1 LFATLKLYLLIFHRL
16 ETIMRPPAL
25 PESNVTLT
33 VTRVLVPA
41 ATFGH
46 FICEGPD
53 PACEGEGYT
62 DHMREFDELT
72 GLISAIYDT
81 VLNET
86 LWPDVLK
93 KVAAFVG
100 GPNAGLWSKDVA
112 RHTGNTTHNWGFDPG
127 YVRAYFDEY
136 IKLDPAAE
144 SLRSARLCSSV
155 TRSAFIP
162 EAEYVETRLYR
173 EWARPQGFVDCIH
186 VAIDRSGESLA
197 LLAVSRHK
205 RDGVADHQT
214 CRRIE
219 LLAPHVRHAVLIA
232 KAIDVKHSQAASLA
246 QLFDTLHAGIFV
258 VDAGGRLIDANAA
271 GERMLAERNVL
282 RVSRGRL
289 VCSNR
294 ALDYYLPD
302 IFAAVRSD
310 TAGARGLALPLS
322 TRSDERYVARVLPLR
337 SGLRSHG
344 GKRHATAALIV
355 HKAALTTPLQ
365 PEEVIARSYQ
375 LTPTELKVLLAIFE
389 VGGAPEVAEALGIA
403 TSTVKTHLSRLY
415 EKTGTR
421 RQADLVKLVAGFVN
435 PFLD

>member
-1 LFATLKLYLLIFHRL
+1 
-16 ETIMRPPAL
+16 
-25 PESNVTLT
+25 
-33 VTRVLVPA
+33 
-41 ATFGH
+41 
-46 FICEGPD
+46 
-53 PACEGEGYT
+53 
-62 DHMREFDELT
+62 MREFDELS
-72 GLISAIYDT
+72 GLISDIYDT
-81 VLNET
+81 VLNEA

-93 KVAAFVG
+93 KVAGFVG
-100 GPNAGLWSKDVA
+100 GPNAALWSKDVA
-112 RHTGNTTHNWGFDPG
+112 RDTGNTTHNWGFDPG

-136 IKLDPAAE
+136 IRLDPAAG

-162 EAEYVETRLYR
+162 EAEYVGTRLYR

-197 LLAVSRHK
+197 MLAVSRHK

-219 LLAPHVRHAVLIA
+219 LLAPHVRRAVLIA
-232 KAIDVKHSQAASLA
+232 KAIDLKHSQAASFAL
-246 QLFDTLHAGIFV
+246 LFDTLHAGIFV
-258 VDAGGRLIDANAA
+258 VDSGGRLIDANAA
-271 GERMLAERNVL
+271 GESMLAERNVL

-289 VCSNR
+289 VCGNR
-294 ALDYYLPD
+294 ALDYYLTD

-310 TAGARGLALPLS
+310 TTLGARGLALPLS
-322 TRSDERYVARVLPLR
+322 TRSGERYVARILPLR
-337 SGLRSHG
+337 SGLRRHG
-344 GKRHATAALIV
+344 GKGHATAALIV

-375 LTPTELKVLLAIFE
+375 LTPTELKVLLAVFE

-435 PFLD
+435 PLLD